1 MYRPCSSKHQTA
13 ELSVEGGRKMGIPQG
28 DLRLLDSGMA
38 QRLLT
43 STIPARIAYLAKD
56 GTPRVIPTWFHWNGS
71 EIVMATFIAGPN
83 VRHPPARPAALRAN
97 PDVAITIDTEAFPP
111 EVLLIR
117 GQASVTEVDGLP
129 KEFEEA
135 ARHYL
140 GEQGARDF
148 LNQASG
154 PGVRM
159 ARMSVRPAWVGTL
172 DFETRLPSHVGGVVA

>member
-1 MYRPCSSKHQTA
+1 
-13 ELSVEGGRKMGIPQG
+13 
-28 DLRLLDSGMA
+28 LLA
-38 QRLLT
+38 
-43 STIPARIAYLAKD
+43 
-56 GTPRVIPTWFHWNGS
+56 
-71 EIVMATFIAGPN
+71 
-83 VRHPPARPAALRAN
+83 
-97 PDVAITIDTEAFPP
+97 TEAFPP
-111 EVLLIR
+111 ELLLIR

-135 ARHYL
+135 ARRYL
-140 GEQGARDF
+140 GEQGARNF